1 MDTISMDEN
10 SESADVSLQAANAD
24 LRAAYNRLVAR
35 GLAPICASLAAVY
48 SLVAVSHTFAIFEP
62 RSPLLGG
69 VAVAT
74 IGFLLLLPFVIRRWS
89 IPDRWSHVCG
99 AAIVA
104 VVVGNV
110 LLRFFV
116 LKDGQY
122 TIDMV
127 LCIVGTG
134 GLFLS
139 GRWFVGTL
147 VCVLASWIITASL
160 LFPSALWS
168 HNALVIIAATV
179 LASLIHFVRR
189 RHVHALEWLRRQESV
204 QKKALEQ
211 TIDQLHRSEEHYRT
225 LFDNA
230 RDGIVSFTLDGTLT
244 NANRGL
250 AKMLN
255 RSVEELVG
263 RSYRELA
270 TPEFWQQGEERTRK
284 VFAHEHV
291 PSAFSGDLIRKDG
304 SLVPVEAHARIMYD
318 KAGQPIGIQGI
329 FRDITERRKIE
340 EQLEQRVA
348 ERTTALMEANAALQ
362 TEIGERMRILEELRD
377 SEDRFR
383 RLSDATSEGILIHD
397 HGVVVDANEV
407 FARMGGYSREEIIG
421 ANALDWTTPAGRAL
435 LLEHIRTGDDRP
447 YEVTMIR
454 RDGSTCPVELCGKNI
469 PYRGKV
475 LRAVAM
481 RDLTERK
488 QQEVALRESEE
499 RYRNLVNACPEAIFL
514 HQDNRLVFSNPAC
527 ARLAGLPDP
536 DALIGKSIWDF
547 IPPEYET
554 LLMTRI
560 RAILEE
566 HRSPEP
572 TEIKLRRLN
581 GEIIDVEA
589 SGIPF
594 TYQGKPAPLGFLRD
608 ITKRKQAED
617 ELRKLNAQLEQRV
630 KERTAEL
637 QVAKE
642 QAEAADRL
650 KSAFLATMSHE
661 LRTPLNSI
669 IGFTG
674 VILQGL
680 AGPLNEEQT
689 KQLGMVRTS
698 ARHLLS
704 LINDVLDI
712 SKIEAGQLEIF
723 SKPFVYR
730 EAVDKVVATVSI
742 LAQQKGLTL
751 STHIAPEVATIVSD
765 RRRVEQIL
773 LNLLN
778 NAIKFTDQ
786 GSVRLECRVVNRTLE
801 TRVIDT
807 GIGIKPEDHDKSF
820 LTFYQLDAGM
830 TRRHEGSGLGLTI
843 CKRLVEILSG
853 AIWLES
859 EWGVGSTFGFTLPV
873 NDILSQDQTYESVH
887 PHH

>member
-1 MDTISMDEN
+1 MDTIGMYEN
-10 SESADVSLQAANAD
+10 SESAAVSLQAAHTD
-24 LRAAYNRLVAR
+24 LRAAYNRLVAH
-35 GLAPICASLAAVY
+35 GLAPICTSLAAVY

-62 RSPLLGG
+62 RSSLLGG

-74 IGFLLLLPFVIRRWS
+74 IGFLLLLPVVIRRWAIS
-89 IPDRWSHVCG
+89 DRWSHTCG
-99 AAIVA
+99 AVIVA
-104 VVVGNV
+104 VVLGNV

-122 TIDMV
+122 TIDIV

-139 GRWFVGTL
+139 GLWFVGTIVCIL
-147 VCVLASWIITASL
+147 VSWIITASL
-160 LFPSALWS
+160 LFPGALWS
-168 HNALVIIAATV
+168 HNALVIMAATV
-179 LASLIHFVRR
+179 LASLMHFVRR
-189 RHVHALEWLRRQESV
+189 RHVHALEWLRHQESV
-204 QKKALEQ
+204 QKKILEQ
-211 TIDQLHRSEEHYRT
+211 TIGQLHRSEEHYRT

-230 RDGIVSFTLDGTLT
+230 RDGIVSFALDGSLI
-244 NANRGL
+244 NVNRGL

-270 TPEFWQQGEERTRK
+270 TPEFWQLGEERTRK
-284 VFAHEHV
+284 VLAQEHV
-291 PSAFSGDLIRKDG
+291 PSTFSGDLIRKDG

-340 EQLEQRVA
+340 EQLEQLVA
-348 ERTTALMEANAALQ
+348 ERTAALMEANAALQ
-362 TEIGERMRILEELRD
+362 TEIGERMRLLEELRD

-397 HGVVVDANEV
+397 QGVVVDANEV

-421 ANALDWTTPAGRAL
+421 SNALDWTTPACRIL
-435 LLEHIRTGDDRP
+435 LLEHIRTGDERP
-447 YEVTMIR
+447 YEVTLIR
-454 RDGSTCPVELCGKNI
+454 RDGSNCQVELCGKNI

-488 QQEVALRESEE
+488 RHEAALRKSEE
-499 RYRNLVNACPEAIFL
+499 DLR
-514 HQDNRLVFSNPAC
+514 
-527 ARLAGLPDP
+527 
-536 DALIGKSIWDF
+536 
-547 IPPEYET
+547 T
-554 LLMTRI
+554 LNM
-560 RAILEE
+560 
-566 HRSPEP
+566 
-572 TEIKLRRLN
+572 
-581 GEIIDVEA
+581 
-589 SGIPF
+589 
-594 TYQGKPAPLGFLRD
+594 
-608 ITKRKQAED
+608 
-617 ELRKLNAQLEQRV
+617 QLEQRV

-637 QVAKE
+637 LVAKE

-680 AGPLNEEQT
+680 AGPINEEQT

-723 SKPFVYR
+723 PKPFVYR
-730 EAVDKVVATVSI
+730 EAVDKVVATVSV
-742 LAQQKGLTL
+742 LAQQKGLEL
-751 STHIAPEVATIVSD
+751 HTHVAPEVSTIISD

-778 NAIKFTDQ
+778 NAIKFTEQ
-786 GSVRLECRVVNRTLE
+786 GSVRLECRLIYGTVE
-801 TRVIDT
+801 TTVSDT
-807 GIGIKPEDHDKSF
+807 GIGIKPEDHDKIF
-820 LTFYQLDAGM
+820 QTFHQLDAGM
-830 TRRHEGSGLGLTI
+830 TRRHEGSGLGLAI
-843 CKRLVEILSG
+843 CKRLVEMLG
-853 AIWLES
+853 GTIWIDS
-859 EWGVGSTFGFTLPV
+859 KWGVGSTFSFSLPA
-873 NDILSQDQTYESVH
+873 IAPLAQDQAHEPLHS
-887 PHH
+887 PH